1 MSVWSRRKFF
11 LTSLAGGAVAAG
23 ASGSTL
29 GEISRFARNDEPEVN
44 EGTGTGKPFAKA
56 AQGKRPVMIS
66 SANGVHALQ
75 KGMDILNSGGDTL
88 EAAVA
93 AVTVVEDDPNDDSVG
108 YGGLPNEEGEVELDA
123 SVMHGPTRR
132 GGSVASVRRIKNV
145 ARLAKTVM
153 ERTNHVMI
161 VGDGAR
167 RFAVAEGFEEMNLL
181 TESSRKK
188 WLAWKAASSFNWRP
202 GIDSP
207 EWNGKSAANRG
218 ESALDSAEFR
228 ARLADI
234 CDGDVA
240 LMARALE
247 VIRHPVTGTINC
259 LAVNEK
265 GEISGT
271 TTTSGLSWKIPGRVG
286 DSPIIGAGLCVDGDV
301 GGAGS
306 TGKGEENIKISGGHT
321 IVEMMRKGM
330 SPTDACLEALHRVAR
345 NYNNDKKKLG
355 TFHIYFYALNK
366 DGVHGSASLWR
377 NGYDPGKRAKYAVHD
392 GTEGRLEECAAY
404 FDEVGGDG

>member
-1 MSVWSRRKFF
+1 
-11 LTSLAGGAVAAG
+11 
-23 ASGSTL
+23 
-29 GEISRFARNDEPEVN
+29 
-44 EGTGTGKPFAKA
+44 
-56 AQGKRPVMIS
+56 MIS

-75 KGMDILNSGGDTL
+75 KGMDILKSGGDTL
-88 EAAVA
+88 EAVVA

-108 YGGLPNEEGEVELDA
+108 YGGLPNEEGGVELDA

-132 GGSVASVRRIKNV
+132 AGSVASVRRIANV
-145 ARLAKTVM
+145 SRLAKTVM
-153 ERTNHVMI
+153 ERTNHTMI

-167 RFAVAEGFEEMNLL
+167 RFAVAEGFEDKNLL
-181 TESSRKK
+181 TEHSRKI
-188 WLAWKAASSFNWRP
+188 WLAWKASTSFNWRP

-207 EWNGKSAANRG
+207 EWTSKSAALRG
-218 ESALDSAEFR
+218 NGPLDSPEFHE
-228 ARLADI
+228 RLADI
-234 CDGDVA
+234 CGHDEV
-240 LMARALE
+240 LMARAME
-247 VIRHPVTGTINC
+247 VIADPPTGTINC

-286 DSPIIGAGLCVDGDV
+286 DSPIIGAGLYVDGDV

-321 IVEMMRKGM
+321 IVEMMRKGL
-330 SPTDACLEALHRVAR
+330 SPTDACLEAMHRVAR

-377 NGYDPGKRAKYAVHD
+377 NGYEKNKHAKYAVHD
-392 GTEGRLEECAAY
+392 GTEGKLMDCAAY
-404 FDEVGGDG
+404 FDEVSGGE

>member
-1 MSVWSRRKFF
+1 MDLWTRRKFF
-11 LTSLAGGAVAAG
+11 VTSLAGSALAG
-23 ASGSTL
+23 AGRLFGRSLPSG
-29 GEISRFARNDEPEVN
+29 EVVKLATTGLDATPAN
-44 EGTGTGKPFAKA
+44 GT
-56 AQGKRPVMIS
+56 RPLIIS
-66 SANGVHALQ
+66 SANGLNALG
-75 KGMDILNSGGDTL
+75 KGMEILKSGGDTL
-88 EAAVA
+88 DAAVA
-93 AVTVVEDDPNDDSVG
+93 AVTIVEDDPNDDSVG

-132 GGSVASVRRIKNV
+132 AGSVASVRRIKNV

-181 TESSRKK
+181 TEHSRKI
-188 WLAWKAASSFNWRP
+188 WLAWKAKTSFNWRP

-207 EWNGKSAANRG
+207 EWKEHVAQIFNHDETQIAY
-218 ESALDSAEFR
+218 AE
-228 ARLADI
+228 
-234 CDGDVA
+234 
-240 LMARALE
+240 E
-247 VIRHPVTGTINC
+247 VIAHPRTGTINC
-259 LAVNEK
+259 LTVNEK
-265 GEISGT
+265 GDVSGT

-286 DSPIIGAGLCVDGDV
+286 DSPIIGAGLYVDGDV

-330 SPTDACLEALHRVAR
+330 KPSDACLEALARVAC
-345 NYNNDKKKLG
+345 NYNNDKKKLA
-355 TFHIYFYALNK
+355 TFQITFYAVNK
-366 DGVHGSASLWR
+366 DGEYGSAALWKK
-377 NGYDPGKRAKYAVHD
+377 NSEGASAKSFAVHD
-392 GTEGRLEECAAY
+392 GTQARLMPCKPY

>member
-1 MSVWSRRKFF
+1 MIWSRRKFF
-11 LTSLAGGAVAAG
+11 LTSLAGTAVAG
-23 ASGSTL
+23 TTNLFGST
-29 GEISRFARNDEPEVN
+29 NVN
-44 EGTGTGKPFAKA
+44 GTAPFAGSA
-56 AQGKRPVMIS
+56 PGKRPIIIS

-75 KGMDILNSGGDTL
+75 KGMDVLKSGGDTL
-88 EAAVA
+88 DAAIA

-123 SVMHGPTRR
+123 SVMHGPTHRA
-132 GGSVASVRRIKNV
+132 GSVASVRRIKNV

-153 ERTNHVMI
+153 ERTNHTMI

-181 TESSRKK
+181 TEHSRKI
-188 WLAWKAASSFNWRP
+188 WLAWKASTSFNWRP

-207 EWNGKSAANRG
+207 EWVGRSAATLKEGKSAAADG
-218 ESALDSAEFR
+218 GHGTLDSPEFR
-228 ARLADI
+228 ERLSQI
-234 CDGDVA
+234 CEHDDK
-240 LMARALE
+240 LMARAME
-247 VIRHPVTGTINC
+247 VIANPPTGTINC
-259 LAVNEK
+259 LAVNDR
-265 GEISGT
+265 GEVSGT

-286 DSPIIGAGLCVDGDV
+286 DSPIIGAGLYVDGDV

-330 SPTDACLEALHRVAR
+330 SPTEACLEALHRVAR

-377 NGYDPGKRAKYAVHD
+377 NGYDPNKHARYAVHD
-392 GTEGRLEECAAY
+392 GSEAKLVECAAY
-404 FDEVGGDG
+404 FDEIGGGE